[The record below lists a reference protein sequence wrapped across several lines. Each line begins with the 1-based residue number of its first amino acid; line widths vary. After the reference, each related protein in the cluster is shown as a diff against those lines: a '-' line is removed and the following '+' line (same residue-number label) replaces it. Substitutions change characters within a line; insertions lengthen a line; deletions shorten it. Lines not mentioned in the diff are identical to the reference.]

1 MGEIICLTDAFTYNQ
16 LLLFDISIICLQKR
30 QKRKID
36 ICQMTESQVTGLHK
50 CDDCPQCLEFDQGQF
65 LFVLTQFVSLW
76 LVQTLPSWPP
86 IGWRVTSVCPH
97 CVTPGGAI
105 LNKIMTGLAWPG
117 LVTLGFYLQ
126 FHSPHC
132 LGHPAPGTRT
142 SGDISTLDTHSF
154 PLLLMMF
161 GLLWWR
167 VVIFDVCSACSSHLS
182 VCSPCH
188 IWFPQ
193 LTKVTCQPQPTIPVK
208 SAILKQKR
216 WQKRK
221 GNRLFLQSSHCL
233 FWRKVPL

>member
-1 MGEIICLTDAFTYNQ
+1 MIRII
-16 LLLFDISIICLQKR
+16 SICLQKK

-36 ICQMTESQVTGLHK
+36 IYQMTEAQVTGLHK

-105 LNKIMTGLAWPG
+105 LNKIMTGLAWLG

-132 LGHPAPGTRT
+132 LGPPAPGTRT
-142 SGDISTLDTHSF
+142 SGDISSLIHIHFHCFWWCLVCYDGVWLFSMFALPAHLISASLF
-154 PLLLMMF
+154 PVTFGSHNSLMSLVNLNPRF
-161 GLLWWR
+161 RW
-167 VVIFDVCSACSSHLS
+167 
-182 VCSPCH
+182 
-188 IWFPQ
+188 
-193 LTKVTCQPQPTIPVK
+193 KVQY
-208 SAILKQKR
+208 
-216 WQKRK
+216 
-221 GNRLFLQSSHCL
+221 
-233 FWRKVPL
+233 